1 MAAQAVVATQLVRR
15 SIPEGQN
22 ERAFPQISP
31 ISIQGSCLIVG
42 ATVTVFSGV
51 CESPDYPRFEID
63 RYDSPLD
70 KHRFHVPV
78 VDPIWPLVQNVY
90 SQHGRSCWFPPSSNL
105 RPDDHGRFGQ
115 QIHSPLR
122 VMSSAVA

>member
-1 MAAQAVVATQLVRR
+1 MAAQAVVATPPLVRG
-15 SIPEGQN
+15 SLLEGQN
-22 ERAFPQISP
+22 EPASRQISP

-63 RYDSPLD
+63 RYNSPLD

-78 VDPIWPLVQNVY
+78 VDPIWPLVCNLY
-90 SQHGRSCWFPPSSNL
+90 SQPGSFLLVPSLN
-105 RPDDHGRFGQ
+105 
-115 QIHSPLR
+115 
-122 VMSSAVA
+122 